1 MEPNYWLSIIGQ
13 KFGRSRPLSYR
24 RVAPKRYKRRAVIIC
39 MRIVS
44 SGIDSNSVANRV
56 DASGEGFLAFWR
68 RTIIYKNGHVRRFES
83 EREAWAF
90 LERCDEAGKILH
102 EV

>member
-1 MEPNYWLSIIGQ
+1 MRTSFHHQPEAQHPKSPAIETPA
-13 KFGRSRPLSYR
+13 GRLPHLSYR
-24 RVAPKRYKRRAVIIC
+24 LVAPKRYKRRAVIIC

-83 EREAWAF
+83 EREAWGF
-90 LERCDEAGKILH
+90 PGTLR
-102 EV
+102 

>member
-1 MEPNYWLSIIGQ
+1 
-13 KFGRSRPLSYR
+13 
-24 RVAPKRYKRRAVIIC
+24 

-44 SGIDSNSVANRV
+44 SGIDSSSVANRV

-83 EREAWAF
+83 EREAWGF
-90 LERCDEAGKILH
+90 PGTLR
-102 EV
+102 